1 MNIRLLTLLSLCFF
15 TSSVWAQS
23 GIMQDSEA
31 AAKKIAAA
39 RFDQEGLTDGEH
51 QIVGRLSVRRQFL
64 GTRATPAFMDVIQFH
79 SFDGAELKFLK
90 FADEELQQR
99 LLKQLVNGK
108 GIPVLIAANLEVK
121 RVGHDGINMSTRITG
136 TIESCEELSS
146 ETVAIAAATVG
157 CEEEALKRYKASL
170 KPEAISKDVAVSL
183 GHVYVRSKTS
193 RRGSGVSISNISAFN
208 SSNDPATVS
217 IKRLQ
222 IEQNGNAQKGRL
234 SDPSGPETW
243 EVEAQSWSDGVYE
256 EGEMPQRLC
265 AFEPAD
271 PIEPKEEVTIEIE
284 IEINGEVVTL
294 RRTVTPK

>member
-121 RVGHDGINMSTRITG
+121 QVGHDGINMSTRITG

-157 CEEEALKRYKASL
+157 CEEEALKRYKESL

-256 EGEMPQRLC
+256 EGEMPQRLW

>member
-1 MNIRLLTLLSLCFF
+1 
-15 TSSVWAQS
+15 
-23 GIMQDSEA
+23 MQDSEA

-121 RVGHDGINMSTRITG
+121 QVGHDGINMSTRITG

-157 CEEEALKRYKASL
+157 CEEEALKRYKESL

-256 EGEMPQRLC
+256 EGEMPQRLW